1 MSALID
7 APVSQIRKATDPAT
21 IISTPIASSSPR
33 PPTPP
38 SLASSSSNTSEED
51 EVDKNS
57 VLNTSKL
64 NPTPPPPVPEISE
77 TLQVPFYF
85 SFSPLQYL
93 FVLFRI
99 AAVRIVF
106 WALNLQILNMETFR
120 QILDLDEDDHEFSL
134 SMVEAYFSQAE
145 ETFRNL
151 DEGWCVVIF
160 IYLFFSLLNFL
171 FLFFLCLA
179 QPKICLNYLHWAIFS
194 RDHQQ
199 LLD

>member
-1 MSALID
+1 MRSCHCDKIDVIAEDGCDWLHACPINAPGFLKLKHILVITRVLSKPIVLYMSALID

-77 TLQVPFYF
+77 NLQVPFIFLF
-85 SFSPLQYL
+85 SF
-93 FVLFRI
+93 
-99 AAVRIVF
+99 A
-106 WALNLQILNMETFR
+106 
-120 QILDLDEDDHEFSL
+120 
-134 SMVEAYFSQAE
+134 
-145 ETFRNL
+145 
-151 DEGWCVVIF
+151 C
-160 IYLFFSLLNFL
+160 LFFSS
-171 FLFFLCLA
+171 C
-179 QPKICLNYLHWAIFS
+179 S
-194 RDHQQ
+194 E
-199 LLD
+199 